1 MVEEVGDTP
10 GNAHTLL
17 ETLAETF
24 AEMEAK
30 TLGKNRGDASALVNN
45 LTETLAEVEAVGDTR
60 RDSHAVV
67 DTS

>member
-1 MVEEVGDTP
+1 MEEVGDKP
-10 GNAHTLL
+10 DNAHELL